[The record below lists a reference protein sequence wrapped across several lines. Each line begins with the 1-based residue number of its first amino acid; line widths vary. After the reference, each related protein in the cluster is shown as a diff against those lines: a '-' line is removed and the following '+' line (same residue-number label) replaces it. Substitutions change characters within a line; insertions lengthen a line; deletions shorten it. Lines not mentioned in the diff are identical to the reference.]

1 MSKYELIMT
10 IHYMRSAIGNI
21 KSAMSMD
28 ESNRELYEEI
38 LSKMVEKLLYLKVDL
53 ARIGE

>member
-28 ESNRELYEEI
+28 ESNRELYDEI
-38 LSKMVEKLLYLKVDL
+38 LSKMEEKLLYLKVDL